1 VTRSRLDFGVV
12 AGECPARQEEHTMM
26 RVRTAL
32 VLGLLLVLGPA
43 VTGCGKPAGG
53 NGVASAG
60 GTPTASASSGTGN
73 SQRDPVKDQENML
86 KYAQCMRDKGVD
98 MPDPQMD
105 GGGISMMIPEGTDK
119 EKVEAAHEQCKQFMP
134 NGGEPMKADPE
145 MQERMRKF
153 SQCMRENGVPEF
165 PDPSEDGGIR
175 IDGTKGGGLDPN
187 SEAFK
192 KAEAACKE
200 FQPKRPGDD
209 DSGSTT
215 QKTET
220 GGSA

>member
-1 VTRSRLDFGVV
+1 
-12 AGECPARQEEHTMM
+12 MM

-43 VTGCGKPAGG
+43 VTGCAKPSGG
-53 NGVASAG
+53 DGVASAG
-60 GTPTASASSGTGN
+60 GTPTASASAGTGE
-73 SQRDPVKDQENML
+73 SRPDPVKDQENFL
-86 KYAQCMRDKGVD
+86 KYAQCMREHGVD

-105 GGGISMMIPEGTDK
+105 GGGIAMMIPEGTDK
-119 EKVEAAHEQCKQFMP
+119 AKVDAANGECKQFLP
-134 NGGEPMKADPE
+134 NGGQPMKADPE
-145 MQERMRKF
+145 MQEKMRQF
-153 SQCMRENGVPEF
+153 AQCMRENGLPDF

-175 IDGTKGGGLDPN
+175 IDGNATGVDPQ

-200 FQPKRPGDD
+200 FQPRGPV
-209 DSGSTT
+209 SGGEGKTSTR
-215 QKTET
+215 TEN

>member
-1 VTRSRLDFGVV
+1 
-12 AGECPARQEEHTMM
+12 MM

-73 SQRDPVKDQENML
+73 GQRDPVKDQENFL

-119 EKVEAAHEQCKQFMP
+119 AKVDAANAECKQFLP

-145 MQERMRKF
+145 MQEKMRKF
-153 SQCMRENGVPEF
+153 AQCMRENGLPEF

-175 IDGTKGGGLDPN
+175 IDGNATGVDPQ

-200 FQPKRPGDD
+200 FQPKRPGSDD
-209 DSGSTT
+209 EGKTNT
-215 QKTET
+215 KTEN

>member
-1 VTRSRLDFGVV
+1 
-12 AGECPARQEEHTMM
+12 MM

-32 VLGLLLVLGPA
+32 VLGLLLVLGPT
-43 VTGCGKPAGG
+43 VTGCAKPGG
-53 NGVASAG
+53 GDGVASAG

-73 SQRDPVKDQENML
+73 SQRDPVKDQENFL
-86 KYAQCMRDKGVD
+86 KYAQCMREHGID
-98 MPDPQMD
+98 MPDPVVDD
-105 GGGISMMIPEGTDK
+105 GKFAMSIPEGTDK
-119 EKVEAAHEQCKQFMP
+119 AKVDAANTACKQFLP
-134 NGGEPMKADPE
+134 NGGQPMKADPE
-145 MQERMRKF
+145 MQEKMRKF
-153 SQCMRENGVPEF
+153 AQCMRENGLPEF

-175 IDGTKGGGLDPN
+175 IDGSTTTLDPQ

-209 DSGSTT
+209 DSGSKTGTT
-215 QKTET
+215 TGN

>member
-1 VTRSRLDFGVV
+1 V

-43 VTGCGKPAGG
+43 VTGCGKPGG
-53 NGVASAG
+53 GDGVASAG

-73 SQRDPVKDQENML
+73 SKPDPVKDQENFL
-86 KYAQCMRDKGVD
+86 KFAQCMREHGVD

-119 EKVEAAHEQCKQFMP
+119 AKVDAANEQCKQFLP

-145 MQERMRKF
+145 MQEKMRKF
-153 SQCMRENGVPEF
+153 SQCMRDNGVPEF

-175 IDGTKGGGLDPN
+175 IEGGGPGGGGIDPN
-187 SEAFK
+187 GEAFK
-192 KAEAACKE
+192 KAEAACKD
-200 FQPKRPGDD
+200 FQPKRPGSDD
-209 DSGSTT
+209 EGKTNT
-215 QKTET
+215 KTEN
-220 GGSA
+220 GGTA